1 MPGLPPNRGKAPPA
15 MLPRGVVPTTIIVAV
30 PDDHVGAVVGK
41 AGCSINEIQ
50 QTTGVR
56 MVISDRND
64 YVEGTRDSEGSAE
77 DGKNCRSANVACSV
91 SCHSRGA

>member
-15 MLPRGVVPTTIIVAV
+15 MLPRGCGA
-30 PDDHVGAVVGK
+30 DDHHSGGAGDHVGAVVGK

-64 YVEGTRDSEGSAE
+64 YVEGTRD
-77 DGKNCRSANVACSV
+77 
-91 SCHSRGA
+91 